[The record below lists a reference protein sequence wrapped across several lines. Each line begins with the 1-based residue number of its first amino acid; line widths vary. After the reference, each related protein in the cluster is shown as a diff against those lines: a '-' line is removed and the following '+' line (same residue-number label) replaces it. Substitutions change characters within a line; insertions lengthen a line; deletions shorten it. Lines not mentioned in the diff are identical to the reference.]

1 MYTKKMLD
9 EAKSIRSELISYRR
23 AIHSFAEVG
32 FDTHKTID
40 FIKNELDLIGVEC
53 RDFGRCGLA
62 AEIGNKKGGK
72 VILLRADIDALPIK
86 EESGEEFSSDNGNM
100 HACGHD
106 MHAAMLLGAAR
117 LLKNHENEINGRIKL
132 MFQPAEE
139 LLKGADDMIQAGV
152 LSDPH
157 VDAAMMIH
165 VMAGIPL
172 ASGTVIVS
180 SEGESAPA
188 ADYFTVTVKGKG
200 CHGAMPNM
208 GVDPITAAAHI
219 IISAGEILSREISM
233 NDRAALTFGSIKAGD
248 GANVIPD
255 VAVLR
260 GSMRAFGESEREF
273 IKKRFCGISAAV
285 GLAFRTEV
293 DVTFDAGCPPLKN
306 DGEIASFAEGYLK
319 ELLGREKVFMSK
331 ELEGGGKR
339 VAGSEDFAYISQK
352 VPSLMIAVAAGSPTE
367 GYGYPLHHPKVR
379 FNESALP
386 IGAAVY
392 AYTAMRWLCEKS
404 T

>member
-1 MYTKKMLD
+1 LYTKKMLD
-9 EAKSIRSELISYRR
+9 EAESVKSDLLNYRR
-23 AIHSFAEVG
+23 TIHGFAEVG
-32 FDTHKTID
+32 FDTHKTIS
-40 FIKNELDLIGVEC
+40 FIKNQLDLIGVEC

-62 AEIGNKKGGK
+62 AEVGNKKDGK

-117 LLKNHENEINGRIKL
+117 ILKNHENEINGRVKL

-139 LLKGADDMIQAGV
+139 LLEGAGDMIRAGV
-152 LSDPH
+152 LDNPK

-165 VMAGIPL
+165 VMAGVDIP
-172 ASGTVIVS
+172 SGTVIVS

-188 ADYFTVTVKGKG
+188 ADYFTVTVRGKG

-208 GVDPITAAAHI
+208 GVDPVTAASHI
-219 IISAGEILSREISM
+219 IISTGEILSREISM
-233 NDRAALTFGSIKAGD
+233 NDRAALTFGSVKAGD

-260 GSMRAFGESEREF
+260 GSMRAFGEDEREF
-273 IKKRFCGISAAV
+273 IKRRFCEISTAV
-285 GLAFRTEV
+285 GAAFRTEAE
-293 DVTFDAGCPPLKN
+293 VTFDAGCPPLKN
-306 DGEIASFAEGYLK
+306 DGKLSSFAEGYLK
-319 ELLGREKVFMSK
+319 ELLGREKVFTSK

-352 VPSLMIAVAAGSPTE
+352 IPSLMIAVAAGSPTE